1 MEDTEMVKEPE
12 AEQVE
17 ETPEKEEVIVEEPE
31 KEEEEFDKERAMA
44 TIKNLRK
51 FEKDAAKL
59 QKQIDAFKLKEAED
73 KKAKLSEIDRLK
85 LEQQEVSQKYAALLL
100 DTQRTAAAKKVGLP
114 DIFADRINGDTPEE
128 MEEDAKLLLSAIPT
142 QKSNI
147 GVTNPGP
154 NATGQ
159 QETKEQTLRRL
170 GLTRQ

>member
-1 MEDTEMVKEPE
+1 MADAEMVKEPE

-17 ETPEKEEVIVEEPE
+17 EATEEVIVEEPE
-31 KEEEEFDKERAMA
+31 EEKFDKERAMA
-44 TIKNLRK
+44 TIKNLRR
-51 FEKDAAKL
+51 FEKDTVKL

-85 LEQQEVSQKYAALLL
+85 LEKQEVDQKYALLLL
-100 DTQRTAAAKKVGLP
+100 DTQRSAAAKKVGLP
-114 DIFADRINGDTPEE
+114 NIFADRINGDTLEE

-147 GVTNPGP
+147 GITNPGP

-159 QETKEQTLRRL
+159 QETKAETLRRL

>member
-1 MEDTEMVKEPE
+1 MADTEMVKEPE
-12 AEQVE
+12 TEQVE
-17 ETPEKEEVIVEEPE
+17 EAPEKEEVIVEEPE
-31 KEEEEFDKERAMA
+31 KEEEFDKDRAMA
-44 TIKNLRK
+44 TIKKLRK

-59 QKQIDAFKLKEAED
+59 QKKVDEYEQEKEEA
-73 KKAKLSEIDRLK
+73 KKAELTEIDRLK
-85 LEQQEVSQKYAALLL
+85 LEKQEAEQKLAELTLKE
-100 DTQRTAAAKKVGLP
+100 QRREAAKIAELP
-114 DIFADRINGDTPEE
+114 DEFVDRIKGDTPDE
-128 MEEDAKLLLSAIPT
+128 MVEDAKKMKAAIPI